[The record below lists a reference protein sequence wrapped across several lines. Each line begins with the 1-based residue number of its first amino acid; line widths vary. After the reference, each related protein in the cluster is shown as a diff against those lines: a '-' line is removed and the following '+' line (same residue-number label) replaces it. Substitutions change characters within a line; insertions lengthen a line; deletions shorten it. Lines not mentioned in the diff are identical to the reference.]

1 MHSRESLNFEKPIF
15 SIIFHILQEKAIKSF
30 GEVSFFIKT
39 VAFSYLVSRHVSK
52 FRHVAPEMEEIF
64 NGSGH
69 VLVWGQAKLWSSSHY
84 WEGGRVTVLLSQ
96 LLTKWYFP
104 IIKCFT
110 QRLALPHI
118 NYAISAHL
126 WNASRFHNNVGNLWF
141 IDHSKT

>member
-64 NGSGH
+64 NRSGH
-69 VLVWGQAKLWSSSHY
+69 VLV
-84 WEGGRVTVLLSQ
+84 
-96 LLTKWYFP
+96 
-104 IIKCFT
+104 
-110 QRLALPHI
+110 
-118 NYAISAHL
+118 
-126 WNASRFHNNVGNLWF
+126 
-141 IDHSKT
+141 